1 MATSAR
7 RQRLWALAGAQCIAV
22 CKNTAWNEAAQLR
35 TPDSTA
41 GGGGRVTR
49 LCHPAD
55 SAVDRRL
62 LLSHDMSVGLSHCR
76 TLARLF
82 AFGAPPHWI
91 FPATPIPFT
100 GPQPG

>member
-41 GGGGRVTR
+41 GGRGRGTR
-49 LCHPAD
+49 LCPRANF
-55 SAVDRRL
+55 ALDRGL
-62 LLSHDMSVGLSHCR
+62 LLSRDLDFWIAHCRAVVGLFVC
-76 TLARLF
+76 
-82 AFGAPPHWI
+82 GAPPGCG
-91 FPATPIPFT
+91 FPTDTIHMSRPP
-100 GPQPG
+100 

>member
-49 LCHPAD
+49 LCHRAD

-62 LLSHDMSVGLSHCR
+62 LLSHDLDFGIAHCPAVAGL
-76 TLARLF
+76 F
-82 AFGAPPHWI
+82 VFGAPSRSVFLYI
-91 FPATPIPFT
+91 PIPFSCRHA
-100 GPQPG
+100 